1 MSRHARTEPII
12 DDTRLIVSLTSHCFS
27 RLVTPATGLP
37 RLVIDYGGAALVLA
51 VADPVDA
58 EAFAFGLAHDTLGF
72 GDHCR
77 RLMNA
82 PITRTTAE
90 RSQGHR

>member
-1 MSRHARTEPII
+1 MSRHARTEPIN
-12 DDTRLIVSLTSHCFS
+12 DVTRLIVTLTSHCFS

-37 RLVIDYGGAALVLA
+37 RLVIDYGGAALVLDI
-51 VADPVDA
+51 ADPADA
-58 EAFAFGLAHDTLGF
+58 EAFAFGLAYDALGF

-82 PITRTTAE
+82 PTTRTTAE
-90 RSQGHR
+90 RIPGYR